1 MDVTKFTEGR
11 HVYGFRRENQRCV
24 VSCYRIIRY
33 SENIVW
39 VVTSDAQEKKFVLL
53 QKDDEYLTEDTKKK
67 HPEKLFLTEKEMDEF
82 IEKEELRRW
91 IRHTLE
97 TKENGESYDLS
108 QLLAVRKILLG
119 ESLSPKKESHKRICV
134 KTPKGVIEAREIPD
148 ETYPGI
154 SLCYTKP
161 GSGEPGA
168 ILEYT
173 PKYDDVVLWVYDVPH
188 ADDDPLA
195 AFSMTEDKRYI

>member
-1 MDVTKFTEGR
+1 
-11 HVYGFRRENQRCV
+11 
-24 VSCYRIIRY
+24 
-33 SENIVW
+33 
-39 VVTSDAQEKKFVLL
+39 
-53 QKDDEYLTEDTKKK
+53 
-67 HPEKLFLTEKEMDEF
+67 MDEF

-108 QLLAVRKILLG
+108 QLLAVKKILLDEEG
-119 ESLSPKKESHKRICV
+119 AKKEEGIKRLRV
-134 KTPKGVIEAREIPD
+134 ETPKGIIEAREIPD
-148 ETYPGI
+148 KDFPGI
-154 SLCYTKP
+154 SLCYAEPET
-161 GSGEPGA
+161 GEPGA